1 MGRPP
6 IEGLMV
12 CVASVLLGP
21 QASPPPVPS
30 GPPGGY
36 RLVWSDEFNSGSAP
50 DPQNWT
56 FENGFVRNQELQW
69 YQPQN
74 ARVEGGLLVIEARR
88 ERQANPRYEAGST
101 DWRRGR
107 EAAEYTSASLMTR
120 GLHTWQYGYFEMRAR
135 IDTRDGLWP
144 AWWTL
149 GASGNWPHN
158 GEIDIMEYYRGNLL
172 ANAAWGAAAPYRPIW
187 DDVRKPIAALGDA
200 DWSKKFHAWR
210 MLWDERSIRLSVDD
224 VWMNDVDLTRTINED
239 GSGIN
244 PMRQPHYMLVN
255 LAIGGTSGGDPS
267 RTTFPARFEVDYIR
281 VYQKG
286 R

>member
-1 MGRPP
+1 MNGLRV
-6 IEGLMV
+6 EGLMIGL
-12 CVASVLLGP
+12 CVVLGP

-30 GPPGGY
+30 SPPDGY
-36 RLVWSDEFNSGSAP
+36 TLVWSDEFNTSGAP
-50 DPQNWT
+50 DPKNWT

-74 ARVEGGLLVIEARR
+74 ARVEGGMLVIEARR
-88 ERQANPRYEAGST
+88 ERQANPRYDAGST

-172 ANAAWGAAAPYRPIW
+172 ANVAWGGAARSRPIW
-187 DDVRKPIAALGDA
+187 DDVRKPVTTLGDP
-200 DWSKKFHAWR
+200 DWSKEFHVWR

-224 VWMNDVDLTRTINED
+224 VWLNDVDLARTINED

-244 PMRQPHYMLVN
+244 PMHQPHYMLVN

-267 RTTFPARFEVDYIR
+267 QTTFPARYEIDYIR
-281 VYQKG
+281 VHQKG

>member
-1 MGRPP
+1 VPSRPP
-6 IEGLMV
+6 D
-12 CVASVLLGP
+12 
-21 QASPPPVPS
+21 
-30 GPPGGY
+30 GY
-36 RLVWSDEFNSGSAP
+36 TLAWSDEFGTNGAP

-56 FENGFVRNQELQW
+56 FENGLVRNQELQW

-74 ARVEGGLLVIEARR
+74 ARVEGGHLVIEARR

-101 DWRRGR
+101 DWRRSR

-120 GLHTWQYGYFEMRAR
+120 GLRTWQYGYFEMRAR

-172 ANAAWGAAAPYRPIW
+172 ANVAWGGAARRPIW
-187 DDVRKPIAALGDA
+187 DDVRKPITALGA
-200 DWSKKFHAWR
+200 PDWSKTFHVWR

-244 PMRQPHYMLVN
+244 PMRQPHYMLMN

-267 RTTFPARFEVDYIR
+267 QTTFPARYEIDYIR

-286 R
+286 H